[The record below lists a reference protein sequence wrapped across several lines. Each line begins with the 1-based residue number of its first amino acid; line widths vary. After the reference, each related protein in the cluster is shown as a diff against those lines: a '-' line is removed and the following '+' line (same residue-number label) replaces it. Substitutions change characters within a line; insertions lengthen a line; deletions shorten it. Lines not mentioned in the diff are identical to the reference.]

1 MERHWHCRLGCV
13 RCWGG
18 EWCGSGAELALTA
31 TKTTAQ
37 PQNPI
42 AQRLQ
47 WQRGATHRLE
57 GEVRPWVHRARGWPS
72 RTGAGLGIAQGS
84 APKKGQRQPCCC
96 CLLHVVFCLFF
107 FAAAVQDT
115 VSIAARLSSVKPL
128 LGTFSPQ
135 LSPPVFSGSLQLI
148 NMDKLSSPYSTSATR
163 PTAQCP
169 AGQAD
174 RSTGQRPPPGQ
185 PRTLE
190 SENIMAR
197 LAGVCLGFRVS
208 SNNARGRGSVECLC
222 HQCNHRSDY
231 FARVFGASPHLCTT
245 SPACRD
251 KIPPVPFLDFQLSVP
266 GANGIQKSSRTIRGQ
281 SARRRPAAG
290 AEPEAKPP
298 LPSILR
304 SNQIPHCVPGRQ
316 PLMESIRVDWYRR
329 KHRQPFHSNS
339 TFLSDPN
346 AGDSFPNC
354 FCSPN
359 PRFGPWQ
366 TNMKIRR

>member
-1 MERHWHCRLGCV
+1 MGAPCEGVALPNGGQD
-13 RCWGG
+13 WGLR
-18 EWCGSGAELALTA
+18 GS
-31 TKTTAQ
+31 
-37 PQNPI
+37 
-42 AQRLQ
+42 
-47 WQRGATHRLE
+47 
-57 GEVRPWVHRARGWPS
+57 
-72 RTGAGLGIAQGS
+72 QGS
-84 APKKGQRQPCCC
+84 APKKGQRQP
-96 CLLHVVFCLFF
+96 LLLLLAARRISVFF

-128 LGTFSPQ
+128 LGTFPPQ
-135 LSPPVFSGSLQLI
+135 LSPPVFSRSLQLI
-148 NMDKLSSPYSTSATR
+148 NMDKMVSPYSTSATR

-197 LAGVCLGFRVS
+197 LAGACLGFRVS
-208 SNNARGRGSVECLC
+208 SNNARGRGSVECFC
-222 HQCNHRSDY
+222 HQCNHRSDC

>member
-1 MERHWHCRLGCV
+1 MGRIRWRTKQDKRDGLCERTC
-13 RCWGG
+13 
-18 EWCGSGAELALTA
+18 SGKALALPPWLRALLGLRVVWERRRAGSDGNQDHRPAPKPHCPAAAMA
-31 TKTTAQ
+31 TGG
-37 PQNPI
+37 NPSPGGG
-42 AQRLQ
+42 RFSHGCTV
-47 WQRGATHRLE
+47 RG
-57 GEVRPWVHRARGWPS
+57 GGPS
-72 RTGAGLGIAQGS
+72 ERGAGLGIAQGS

-96 CLLHVVFCLFF
+96 CLLHVVFVFF

-148 NMDKLSSPYSTSATR
+148 MDKMFSPYSTSATR

-208 SNNARGRGSVECLC
+208 SNNARGRGSVECFC

-266 GANGIQKSSRTIRGQ
+266 GAN
-281 SARRRPAAG
+281 
-290 AEPEAKPP
+290 
-298 LPSILR
+298 
-304 SNQIPHCVPGRQ
+304 
-316 PLMESIRVDWYRR
+316 
-329 KHRQPFHSNS
+329 
-339 TFLSDPN
+339 
-346 AGDSFPNC
+346 
-354 FCSPN
+354 
-359 PRFGPWQ
+359 
-366 TNMKIRR
+366 